1 MNGNDQLQASRREM
15 KYIVSEVAAQAIRDM
30 VVAHLDPDIYT
41 SKAGRQGY
49 YLTSLYLDSVP
60 MSLYRQTRRGEKN
73 RFKLRI
79 RFYDHSP
86 DSPAYLEIK
95 RRQTEAILKERA
107 AITKQAA
114 NRLLAGLW
122 PTPDDLIEPSSA
134 SIHAL
139 DLFCNLCDSLNV
151 HGIVFVGYRREA
163 YMTSNS
169 NRVRVTFD
177 RELTAY
183 RFEQHCGLQI
193 ASKGYPVNMN
203 GVILEFKFTDRFPGW
218 MHEIVQIFG
227 LQKRSVPKYVKCV
240 NALRSAEIE
249 FPFGRHEVA

>member
-15 KYIVSEVAAQAIRDM
+15 KYIISEVAAQAIREM
-30 VVAHLDPDIYT
+30 VVAHIDPDTYT
-41 SKAGRQGY
+41 TKAGRQGY
-49 YLTSLYLDSVP
+49 YLTSLYVDSAP
-60 MSLYRQTRRGEKN
+60 LSLYRQTRRGEKN

-79 RFYDHSP
+79 RFYDHAP
-86 DSPAYLEIK
+86 DAPAYLEIK

-114 NRLLAGLW
+114 NRLLAGIW
-122 PTPDDLIEPSSA
+122 PSPDDLIEPSPK

-139 DLFCNLCDSLNV
+139 DTFCELTEKLNA
-151 HGIVFVGYRREA
+151 HGVVFVGYRREA
-163 YMTSNS
+163 YMTPNS

-183 RFEQHCGLQI
+183 RFEQCQGLRVNHE
-193 ASKGYPVNMN
+193 GYPVDMN

-218 MHEIVQIFG
+218 MHEIVQLFG

-249 FPFGRHEVA
+249 SPFGRHEVA